1 MVDFSALRTK
11 MVDGQVRPND
21 VTDLRII
28 DAMGE
33 IAREDFV
40 PEAQKP
46 LAYLDRD
53 LPLGEGRAARVLIQ
67 PMVLARLLQYADVQA
82 TDKVLEVGSA
92 TGYGAA
98 VLSHLASSVVALE
111 QDTDLAARARR
122 QLSGFAN
129 VAVVETSLVKGVRDA
144 APFDVILFNGAVATF
159 PSDIAGQL
167 AKGGR
172 MLLIEG
178 ESVAARAMLY
188 SRGDAGISGRP
199 LFNASAPVLPGFE
212 AAQAFAF

>member
-188 SRGDAGISGRP
+188 TRGDAGISGRP
-199 LFNASAPVLPGFE
+199 LFNASAPMLPGFE